1 MVARGGSGYTPLVS
15 HSLATSPNV
24 PEAFLK
30 RIVDELHPLE
40 IWLFGSRARGTPRP
54 ESDWDL
60 MAVLPDT
67 ARDEDLDIVPL
78 WERLHDLHAKRV
90 ELFPIT
96 KSDFERFRL
105 SLGTLAQIVSSEGVV
120 VYAR

>member
-1 MVARGGSGYTPLVS
+1 MLEGVTR
-15 HSLATSPNV
+15 SPPAPAV
-24 PEAFLK
+24 PDAFIR

-40 IWLFGSRARGTPRP
+40 IWLFGSRAKGTSRP

-60 MAVLPDT
+60 MAVLPDNASET
-67 ARDEDLDIVPL
+67 DLDIVPL
-78 WERLHDLHAKRV
+78 WDRLRDLHAKRV

-96 KSDFERFRL
+96 KAEFERWKG
-105 SLGTLAQIVSSEGVV
+105 SLGTLAQIVASEGVV

>member
-1 MVARGGSGYTPLVS
+1 MLGSVTP
-15 HSLATSPNV
+15 V
-24 PEAFLK
+24 PPASTVPDAFIR
-30 RIVDELHPLE
+30 RIVDELHPLQ
-40 IWLFGSRARGTPRP
+40 IWLFGSRARGTSRP

-67 ARDEDLDIVPL
+67 ASETDLDIVPL
-78 WERLHDLHAKRV
+78 WERLRDLHAKRV

-96 KSDFERFRL
+96 KTDFDRWKG
-105 SLGTLAQIVSSEGVV
+105 SLGTLAQIVASEGVV

>member
-1 MVARGGSGYTPLVS
+1 MVPD
-15 HSLATSPNV
+15 
-24 PEAFLK
+24 AFVK

-40 IWLFGSRARGTPRP
+40 IWLFGSRAKGTAGA

-60 MAVLPDT
+60 LAVLPDS
-67 ARDEDLDIVPL
+67 AREEDLELVPL
-78 WERLHDLHAKRV
+78 WGRIRDLRVKRV

-96 KSDFERFRL
+96 KSDFERARL
-105 SLGTLAQIVSSEGVV
+105 SLGTLAQIVASEGVM